1 MRLFLT
7 LWLVLFTVQASDLLA
22 VVMPD
27 GCTEE
32 APGSADPCADA
43 CLHCI
48 CCARPPVFVAQADVG
63 DVPAPVVRAAAPSRI
78 DSSTDAV
85 PRGILHVPKNL

>member
-7 LWLVLFTVQASDLLA
+7 LWLVLFSVQASDLLA
-22 VVMPD
+22 AVAPD

-32 APGSADPCADA
+32 ATGSADACADA
-43 CLHCI
+43 CLRCI
-48 CCARPPVFVAQADVG
+48 CCARPSVFIAQADLAN
-63 DVPAPVVRAAAPSRI
+63 APTTAVRVIAPSRI
-78 DSSTDAV
+78 DSFTDAI

>member
-1 MRLFLT
+1 VRLFLA

-32 APGSADPCADA
+32 ATGSADPCADA
-43 CLHCI
+43 CLRCI
-48 CCARPPVFVAQADVG
+48 CCARPALFVAQADMG
-63 DVPAPVVRAAAPSRI
+63 DAAAPAVRAAAPARI
-78 DSSTDAV
+78 DSSTDTV
-85 PRGILHVPKNL
+85 PRGILHVPKS